1 MKEESESVT
10 VEDPSGTDENSKT
23 DKIDY
28 MVSKESV
35 AALKNNRTLSDDNFN
50 TLQNMLNRE
59 YPHINGR
66 LDPVLG
72 QALQFK
78 VIVRTG
84 YLH

>member
-1 MKEESESVT
+1 
-10 VEDPSGTDENSKT
+10 
-23 DKIDY
+23 
-28 MVSKESV
+28 MVSKESA
-35 AALKNNRTLSDDNFN
+35 AALKNNRTLSDGNFN

-59 YPHINGR
+59 YPHVNGL
-66 LDPVLG
+66 LDHVLG

>member
-10 VEDPSGTDENSKT
+10 VEDPSGTDGNSKT

-59 YPHINGR
+59 YPHINGL